1 MALPDRKIIT
11 LELTAKAITQVR
23 RWEAGER
30 DDLMCPMCG
39 AKGLQIVDKSA
50 RPHMAWFDLTCA
62 ACGLHEAVAVPESA
76 HATDHD

>member
-1 MALPDRKIIT
+1 MALPERKIVT
-11 LELTAKAITQVR
+11 PELTDRAIAQVR

-30 DDLMCPMCG
+30 DDLKCPLCG
-39 AKGLQIVDKSA
+39 ATGLDIVDKSA
-50 RPHMAWFDLTCA
+50 RPHMAWFDMTCS